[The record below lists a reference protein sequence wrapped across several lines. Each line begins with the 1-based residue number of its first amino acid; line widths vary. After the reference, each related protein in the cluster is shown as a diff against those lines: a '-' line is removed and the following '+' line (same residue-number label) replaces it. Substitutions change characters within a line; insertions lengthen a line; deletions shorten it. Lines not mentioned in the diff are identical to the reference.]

1 MPHLVLAPVERT
13 GARPTQPGGLQL
25 NYFPCVVGREVG
37 CDVRVCDPMVSRR
50 HCRVDWR
57 NGVPVV
63 EDLGSRNGTE
73 VNGEEIDGPQAL
85 ADGDLLQLGESTF
98 AVRLQPA
105 PLGGTRRR
113 VLVVEDDAD
122 AAETFAVLLR
132 GWGHDVE
139 VAGDGARALE
149 AARACPP
156 DTVLLDLRLGD
167 GPHGLEVAHR
177 LRNEAGLRDARVVAV
192 TGHPPDG
199 MSGDEGVGDLD
210 GVLVKPVDARA
221 LRRALVASN

>member
-1 MPHLVLAPVERT
+1 MPHLVLAPLERI
-13 GARPTQPGGLQL
+13 GPHAAQPGGLQL

-37 CDVRVCDPMVSRR
+37 CDVRVCDPMISRR
-50 HCRVDWR
+50 HCSIDWR

-73 VNGEEIDGPQAL
+73 VNGKEIDGPRAL
-85 ADGDLLQLGESTF
+85 ADGDLLQLGESAF
-98 AVRLQPA
+98 AVRLQAA
-105 PLGGTRRR
+105 PPGGTRRR

-122 AAETFAVLLR
+122 AAETLAVLLR

-149 AARACPP
+149 AARASPP
-156 DTVLLDLRLGD
+156 DTVLLDLHLGD
-167 GPHGLEVAHR
+167 GPDGLEVAHR
-177 LRNEAGLRDARVVAV
+177 LRDEAGLRDARVVAV
-192 TGHPPDG
+192 TGHPPEG
-199 MSGDEGVGDLD
+199 MGEAEGVGDLD
-210 GVLVKPVDARA
+210 GVLVKPVDAQA